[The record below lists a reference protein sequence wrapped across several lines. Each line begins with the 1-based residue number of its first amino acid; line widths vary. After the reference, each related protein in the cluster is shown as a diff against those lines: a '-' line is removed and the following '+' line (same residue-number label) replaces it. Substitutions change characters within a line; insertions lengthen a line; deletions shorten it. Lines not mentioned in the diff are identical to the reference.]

1 VRTFSSVH
9 CIQWGGV
16 RVAGL
21 RGTLRG
27 AGSGF
32 FLSVISFSRVSS
44 RSRRSVFLPPRPRH
58 TDNRHRQT
66 RPTSSCGS
74 IAVILASPPASG
86 SAHAARTFLRSRN
99 PTGDGPSRTSLGASA
114 RGAAGGGARGPRRG
128 ARRRVFL
135 DARPHVNTVKTAI
148 NKKYTY
154 ASNRSMPSPRRHS
167 PEPAIEEGAR
177 DTPCPCRS
185 CRGWPCFR

>member
-1 VRTFSSVH
+1 MSWLTCERRTRPGAQIPASNKHVQQAGLLVLCGRLARCTVFNG
-9 CIQWGGV
+9 GGV

-114 RGAAGGGARGPRRG
+114 RGRRRRRARAA
-128 ARRRVFL
+128 ARR
-135 DARPHVNTVKTAI
+135 AA
-148 NKKYTY
+148 
-154 ASNRSMPSPRRHS
+154 PSFFGRAATCQHS
-167 PEPAIEEGAR
+167 QNSYKQKVHLRI
-177 DTPCPCRS
+177 
-185 CRGWPCFR
+185 